1 MVTALRKLQ
10 TELLWT
16 FRRQPCL
23 SHHLFGLSEL
33 WVSIHGAVLA
43 RRALAA
49 VLHKLSVV
57 VAKT

>member
-1 MVTALRKLQ
+1 MLG
-10 TELLWT
+10 
-16 FRRQPCL
+16 L

-33 WVSIHGAVLA
+33 LVSIHGAVHA

-49 VLHKLSVV
+49 ALRKLSVV